1 MRAKAEA
8 ARALLSAAITHEFP
22 RGRVALVSS
31 FGTESAVLLH
41 MVAGIDPRTAVV
53 FVDTGKLF
61 PETLAY
67 RESLAAALG
76 LTNIIIA
83 RPNAGRLAKVDPDGT
98 LFSRDP
104 DLCCWERKVEPL
116 DDVLI
121 RFPVQITGRKRF
133 QSATRA
139 ALAVREEDEFGLV
152 KLNPL
157 ADWDEADIRAY
168 FAEHDLPP
176 HPLEAAGY
184 RSIGCAPCTRPVSE
198 DEDARAGRWAGSDKV
213 ECGIHDPREMRRAA

>member
-1 MRAKAEA
+1 MDKADA
-8 ARALLSAAITHEFP
+8 AGALLRAAITQEFP

-41 MVAGIDPRTAVV
+41 MVAEIDPATAVV
-53 FVDTGKLF
+53 FIDTGKLF

-67 RESLAAALG
+67 REALAGRLG
-76 LTNIIIA
+76 LTNIIVA
-83 RPNAGRLAKVDPDGT
+83 SPRAKRLETVDPDGT
-98 LFSRDP
+98 LWSRDP

-116 DDVLI
+116 DDVII

-133 QSATRA
+133 QAATRA

-157 ADWDEADIRAY
+157 ANWDGADIRAY
-168 FAEHDLPP
+168 FAAHDLPP
-176 HPLEAAGY
+176 HPLEAEGY
-184 RSIGCAPCTRPVSE
+184 RSISCAPCTRPVSE
-198 DEDARAGRWAGSDKV
+198 GEDARAGRWAGTEKV
-213 ECGIHDPREMRRAA
+213 ECGIHDSREMRKAA